1 MKIFLFVVLFISNI
15 IIISN
20 DEGAYDEYDYEDY
33 EDYNYKD
40 LYDNLDNINI
50 VSISY
55 ELTYNEFS
63 VVKVIIKIYEG
74 MYNNINFNAY
84 LKSEEEDKE
93 YLLNCSNSYYDTI
106 ECLSERDIELNIND
120 RFYFYY
126 KKGKNGNITF
136 DENDIAEDDKRVSLI
151 FRPEIPKNLKLF
163 KDNRKIVVKTNR
175 EIVDGGYLYIVRKSK
190 KILHKPRDGFNKY
203 IELNNFISHAGLMG
217 YLPQS
222 TLISYEEAIRRGYHI
237 VDANILFSKDK
248 IPVICQEKNLEKI
261 SDGKGEIS
269 TKTLVELQ
277 KLDFGSKFDEKYKGE
292 KILTFENL
300 LELCKDNEVII
311 DLDLRQLDFKQY
323 FNKTD
328 EYSKIIINLIEK
340 HDMFDSILL
349 NDNRAEV
356 ILKFQ
361 EIKND
366 LSFSLSDMYNKNNI
380 TKIKDQYKDSKR
392 IIYNI
397 GGNSFDEEAVK
408 FGVSLDKKIKAEKVN
423 DITLVNKIQSW
434 GVNYITTDK
443 LHPFLIKNDKED
455 PIIVRCSPSEKDE
468 YNSECEIGDEIA
480 LIDNEKYNI
489 YYSDNI
495 YNISEDINQE
505 PIGEFEYVDTNLL
518 EELYYSIINLNFEKG
533 IIQLNI
539 SNKLKKG
546 EEIIGI
552 IGPAYDNV
560 ADCYQYIFICNGN
573 NSKTVNCNIKK
584 DDQNKVEFN
593 GNYSIYSL
601 EGYSLNYDEIIKRL
615 SNKKFYQKIYFY
627 ILVGVFVLIIF
638 IIIICSF
645 KNRKNDSF
653 SEIKIAGNSY
663 MSDNNLFR

>member
-627 ILVGVFVLIIF
+627 VLVGVFVLIIF

>member
-1 MKIFLFVVLFISNI
+1 MKKFLFVVLFISNI

-222 TLISYEEAIRRGYHI
+222 TLIAYEEAIRRGYHI

-539 SNKLKKG
+539 SKKLKKG

>member
-1 MKIFLFVVLFISNI
+1 MKKFLFVVLFISNI

-222 TLISYEEAIRRGYHI
+222 TLIAYEEAIRRGYHI

-328 EYSKIIINLIEK
+328 EYLKIIINLIEK

>member
-539 SNKLKKG
+539 SKKLKKG

>member
-222 TLISYEEAIRRGYHI
+222 TLIAYEEAIRRGYHI

-397 GGNSFDEEAVK
+397 GGTSFDEEAVK

>member
-222 TLISYEEAIRRGYHI
+222 TLIAYEEAIRRGYHI

-269 TKTLVELQ
+269 TKTLKELQ

-340 HDMFDSILL
+340 HDMFNSILL

-539 SNKLKKG
+539 SKKLKKG

>member
-340 HDMFDSILL
+340 HDMFNSILL

-539 SNKLKKG
+539 SKKLKKG

-615 SNKKFYQKIYFY
+615 SNKKFCQKIYFY

>member
-1 MKIFLFVVLFISNI
+1 MKKFLFVVLFISNI

-190 KILHKPRDGFNKY
+190 RILHKPRDGFNKY

-222 TLISYEEAIRRGYHI
+222 TLIAYEEAIRRGYHI

>member
-1 MKIFLFVVLFISNI
+1 MKKFLFVVLFISNI

-222 TLISYEEAIRRGYHI
+222 TLIAYEEAIRRGYHI

-340 HDMFDSILL
+340 HDMFNSILL

-560 ADCYQYIFICNGN
+560 ADCYQYIFICHRN

>member
-1 MKIFLFVVLFISNI
+1 MKKFLFVLLLISNI

-20 DEGAYDEYDYEDY
+20 DEGAYDGYDYEDY
-33 EDYNYKD
+33 EDFNYKG

-55 ELTYNEFS
+55 ELAYNEFS

-84 LKSEEEDKE
+84 LKSEDEDKE

-106 ECLSERDIELNIND
+106 ECLSERDINLNTND

-126 KKGKNGNITF
+126 KKGKNDNITF
-136 DENDIAEDDKRVSLI
+136 DESDIVEDDKRVSLI
-151 FRPEIPKNLKLF
+151 FKPEIPKNLKLF
-163 KDNRKIVVKTNR
+163 KDNRKFVVKTDR

-190 KILHKPRDGFNKY
+190 NILHKPKDGFNKY
-203 IELNNFISHAGLMG
+203 IELNNFISHAGSMG
-217 YLPQS
+217 HLPQS
-222 TLISYEEAIRRGYHI
+222 TLIAYEEAIRRGYHI

-248 IPVICQEKNLEKI
+248 IPVICHEKYLEKV

-277 KLDFGSKFDEKYKGE
+277 KLDFSNKFDEKYKGQ
-292 KILTFENL
+292 KILTFKNL
-300 LELCKDNEVII
+300 LELCKDNDVII
-311 DLDLRQLDFKQY
+311 DLDLRQLDFKEY
-323 FNKTD
+323 FNNTD

-349 NDNRAEV
+349 NDNRSEV
-356 ILKFQ
+356 ILKFK
-361 EIKND
+361 EIKSD
-366 LSFSLSDMYNKNNI
+366 LSFSVCDMNNKNNI
-380 TKIKDQYKDSKR
+380 IKIKDQYQDSKR
-392 IIYNI
+392 IIYNM
-397 GGNSFDEEAVK
+397 GGNNIDEEAVK
-408 FGVSLDKKIKAEKVN
+408 LGVSLDKKIKAGEVN
-423 DITLVNKIQSW
+423 DINLADKIQSW
-434 GVNYITTDK
+434 GVNYITTDN

-455 PIIVRCSPSEKDE
+455 PIIVKCSPSEKNE
-468 YNSECEIGDEIA
+468 YNSECEIGDEVT

-495 YNISEDINQE
+495 YNISEDINEE
-505 PIGEFEYVDTNLL
+505 PIGEFEYVDTNIL
-518 EELYYSIINLNFEKG
+518 EELYYSIINFNFEKG

-539 SNKLKKG
+539 SNKLKRG

-552 IGPAYDNV
+552 VGPAYDNV
-560 ADCYQYIFICNGN
+560 ADCYQYIFICDGN

-584 DDQNKVEFN
+584 EDQNKVEFN

-615 SNKKFYQKIYFY
+615 NNKKFYQKFYFY
-627 ILVGVFVLIIF
+627 VLVGVFVLIIF
-638 IIIICSF
+638 IIIICLF
-645 KNRKNDSF
+645 KNRKKDSF

-663 MSDNNLFR
+663 ISDNNLFR

>member
-1 MKIFLFVVLFISNI
+1 MKKFLFVVLFISNI

-190 KILHKPRDGFNKY
+190 RILHKPRDGFNKY

-222 TLISYEEAIRRGYHI
+222 TLIAYEEAIRRGYHI

-269 TKTLVELQ
+269 TKTLKELQ

>member
-1 MKIFLFVVLFISNI
+1 MKKFLFVLLFISNI

-20 DEGAYDEYDYEDY
+20 DEGAYDGYDYEDY
-33 EDYNYKD
+33 EDFNYKG

-55 ELTYNEFS
+55 ELAYNEFS

-84 LKSEEEDKE
+84 LKSEDEDKE
-93 YLLNCSNSYYDTI
+93 YLLNCSKSYYDTI
-106 ECLSERDIELNIND
+106 ECLSERDINLNTND

-126 KKGKNGNITF
+126 KKGKNDNITF
-136 DENDIAEDDKRVSLI
+136 DESDIVEDDKRVSLI
-151 FRPEIPKNLKLF
+151 FKPEIPKNLKLF
-163 KDNRKIVVKTNR
+163 KDNRKFVVKTDR

-190 KILHKPRDGFNKY
+190 NILHKPKDGFNKY
-203 IELNNFISHAGLMG
+203 IELNNFISHAGSMG
-217 YLPQS
+217 HLPQS
-222 TLISYEEAIRRGYHI
+222 TLIAYEEAIRRGYHI

-248 IPVICQEKNLEKI
+248 IPVICHEKYLEKV

-277 KLDFGSKFDEKYKGE
+277 KLDFSNKFDEKYKGQ
-292 KILTFENL
+292 KILTFKNL
-300 LELCKDNEVII
+300 LELCKDNDVII
-311 DLDLRQLDFKQY
+311 DLDLRQLDFKEY
-323 FNKTD
+323 FNNTD

-349 NDNRAEV
+349 NDNRSEV
-356 ILKFQ
+356 ILKFK
-361 EIKND
+361 EIKSD
-366 LSFSLSDMYNKNNI
+366 LSFSLCDMNNKNNI
-380 TKIKDQYKDSKR
+380 TKIKDQYQDSKR
-392 IIYNI
+392 IIYNM
-397 GGNSFDEEAVK
+397 GGNNIDEEAVK
-408 FGVSLDKKIKAEKVN
+408 LGVSLDKKIKAGEVN
-423 DITLVNKIQSW
+423 DIKLADKIQSW
-434 GVNYITTDK
+434 GVNYITTDN

-455 PIIVRCSPSEKDE
+455 PIIVKCSPSEKNE
-468 YNSECEIGDEIA
+468 YNSECEIGDEVT

-495 YNISEDINQE
+495 YNISEDINEE
-505 PIGEFEYVDTNLL
+505 PIGEFEYVDTNIL
-518 EELYYSIINLNFEKG
+518 EELYYSIINFNFEKG

-539 SNKLKKG
+539 SNKLKRG

-552 IGPAYDNV
+552 VGPAYDNV
-560 ADCYQYIFICNGN
+560 ADCYQYIFICDGN

-584 DDQNKVEFN
+584 EDQNKVEFN

-615 SNKKFYQKIYFY
+615 NNKKFYQKFY
-627 ILVGVFVLIIF
+627 
-638 IIIICSF
+638 
-645 KNRKNDSF
+645 
-653 SEIKIAGNSY
+653 Y
-663 MSDNNLFR
+663 

>member
-1 MKIFLFVVLFISNI
+1 MKKFLFVLLLISNI

-20 DEGAYDEYDYEDY
+20 DEGAYDGYDYEDY
-33 EDYNYKD
+33 EDFNYKG

-55 ELTYNEFS
+55 ELAYNEFS

-84 LKSEEEDKE
+84 LKSEDEDKE

-106 ECLSERDIELNIND
+106 ECLSERDINLNTND

-126 KKGKNGNITF
+126 KKGKNDNITF
-136 DENDIAEDDKRVSLI
+136 DESDIVEDDKRVSLI
-151 FRPEIPKNLKLF
+151 FKPEIPKNLKLF
-163 KDNRKIVVKTNR
+163 KDNRKFVVKTDR

-190 KILHKPRDGFNKY
+190 NILHKPKDGFNKY
-203 IELNNFISHAGLMG
+203 IELNNFISHAGSMG
-217 YLPQS
+217 HLPQS
-222 TLISYEEAIRRGYHI
+222 TLIAYEEAIRRGYHI

-248 IPVICQEKNLEKI
+248 IPVICHEKYLEKV

-277 KLDFGSKFDEKYKGE
+277 KLDFSNKFDEKYKGQ
-292 KILTFENL
+292 KILTFKNL
-300 LELCKDNEVII
+300 LELCKDNDVII
-311 DLDLRQLDFKQY
+311 DLDLRQLDFKEY
-323 FNKTD
+323 FNNTD

-349 NDNRAEV
+349 NDNRSEV
-356 ILKFQ
+356 ILKFK
-361 EIKND
+361 EIKSD
-366 LSFSLSDMYNKNNI
+366 LSFSLCDMNNKNKI
-380 TKIKDQYKDSKR
+380 TKIKDQYQDSKR
-392 IIYNI
+392 IIYNM
-397 GGNSFDEEAVK
+397 GGNNIDEEAVK
-408 FGVSLDKKIKAEKVN
+408 LGVSLDKKIKAGEVN
-423 DITLVNKIQSW
+423 DINLADKIQSW
-434 GVNYITTDK
+434 GVNYITTDN

-455 PIIVRCSPSEKDE
+455 PIIVKCSPSEKNE
-468 YNSECEIGDEIA
+468 YNSECEIGDEVT

-495 YNISEDINQE
+495 YNISEDINEE
-505 PIGEFEYVDTNLL
+505 PIGEFEYVDTNIL
-518 EELYYSIINLNFEKG
+518 EELYYSIINFNFEKG

-539 SNKLKKG
+539 SNKLKRG

-552 IGPAYDNV
+552 VGPAYDNV
-560 ADCYQYIFICNGN
+560 ADCYQYIFICDGN

-584 DDQNKVEFN
+584 EDQNKVEFN

-615 SNKKFYQKIYFY
+615 NNKKFYQKFYFY
-627 ILVGVFVLIIF
+627 VLVGVFVLIIF

-645 KNRKNDSF
+645 KNRKKDSF

-663 MSDNNLFR
+663 ISDNNLFR

>member
-340 HDMFDSILL
+340 HDMFNSILL

-539 SNKLKKG
+539 SKKLKKG

>member
-1 MKIFLFVVLFISNI
+1 MKKFLFVLLLISNI

-20 DEGAYDEYDYEDY
+20 DEGAYDGYDYEDY
-33 EDYNYKD
+33 EDFNYKG

-55 ELTYNEFS
+55 ELAYNEFS

-84 LKSEEEDKE
+84 LKSEDEDKE

-106 ECLSERDIELNIND
+106 ECLSERDINLNTND

-126 KKGKNGNITF
+126 KKGKNDNITF
-136 DENDIAEDDKRVSLI
+136 DVSDIVEDDKRVSLI
-151 FRPEIPKNLKLF
+151 FKPEIPKNLKLF
-163 KDNRKIVVKTNR
+163 KDNRKFVVKTDR

-190 KILHKPRDGFNKY
+190 NILHKPKDGFNKY
-203 IELNNFISHAGLMG
+203 IELNNFISHAGSMG
-217 YLPQS
+217 HLPQS
-222 TLISYEEAIRRGYHI
+222 TLIAYEEAIRRGYHI

-248 IPVICQEKNLEKI
+248 IPVTCHEKYLEKV

-277 KLDFGSKFDEKYKGE
+277 KLDFSNKFDEKYKGQ
-292 KILTFENL
+292 KILTFKNL
-300 LELCKDNEVII
+300 LELCKDNDVII
-311 DLDLRQLDFKQY
+311 DLDLRQLDFKEY
-323 FNKTD
+323 FNNTD

-340 HDMFDSILL
+340 HDMFDSLLL
-349 NDNRAEV
+349 NDNRSEV
-356 ILKFQ
+356 ILKFK
-361 EIKND
+361 EIKSD
-366 LSFSLSDMYNKNNI
+366 LSFSLCDMNNKNKI
-380 TKIKDQYKDSKR
+380 TKIKDQYQDSKR
-392 IIYNI
+392 IIYNM
-397 GGNSFDEEAVK
+397 GGNNIDEEAVK
-408 FGVSLDKKIKAEKVN
+408 LGVSLDKKIKAGEVN
-423 DITLVNKIQSW
+423 DINLADKIQSW
-434 GVNYITTDK
+434 GVNYITTDN

-455 PIIVRCSPSEKDE
+455 PIIVKCSPSEKNE
-468 YNSECEIGDEIA
+468 YNSECEIGDEVT

-495 YNISEDINQE
+495 YNISEDINEE
-505 PIGEFEYVDTNLL
+505 PIGEFEYVDTNIL
-518 EELYYSIINLNFEKG
+518 EELYYSIINFNFEKG

-539 SNKLKKG
+539 SNKLKRG

-552 IGPAYDNV
+552 VGPAYDNV
-560 ADCYQYIFICNGN
+560 ADCYQYIFICDGN

-584 DDQNKVEFN
+584 EDQNKVEFN

-615 SNKKFYQKIYFY
+615 NNKKFYQKFYFY
-627 ILVGVFVLIIF
+627 VLVGVFVLIIF

-645 KNRKNDSF
+645 KNRKKDSF

-663 MSDNNLFR
+663 ISDNNLFR

>member
-1 MKIFLFVVLFISNI
+1 
-15 IIISN
+15 
-20 DEGAYDEYDYEDY
+20 
-33 EDYNYKD
+33 
-40 LYDNLDNINI
+40 
-50 VSISY
+50 
-55 ELTYNEFS
+55 
-63 VVKVIIKIYEG
+63 

-222 TLISYEEAIRRGYHI
+222 TLIAYEEAIRRGYHI

-340 HDMFDSILL
+340 HDMFNSILL

>member
-1 MKIFLFVVLFISNI
+1 MKKFLFVVLFISNI

-222 TLISYEEAIRRGYHI
+222 TLIAYEEAIRRGYHI

-397 GGNSFDEEAVK
+397 GGTSFDEEAVK

>member
-222 TLISYEEAIRRGYHI
+222 TLIAYEEAIRRGYHI